1 MSNEAT
7 VGFLSKDTFTFHL
20 YHTGGLGYR
29 KKDGSF
35 STDGKSGVEDTY
47 SCGVGEGA
55 LQISY
60 TQDKENKTHV
70 LVVESVSYD
79 KQMYFPCEVTVCL
92 TAKTC
97 ESPSRLASDVK
108 DYFKNRPI
116 DVLDRYGSGDYTY
129 IYLAKTYYVD
139 NVQVELG
146 ETKTVKLICKSLDA
160 MLDKEKFSKTYRGAF
175 ASSILEGTITE
186 ISSKLNSKLTY
197 DRGATEESITF
208 KDSGNPEETTEKK
221 IIGSGNLCHL
231 KCVTYNS
238 KNLVKDDPKTLYNE
252 LYHPY
257 LVQYNETFHSFA
269 RRVAYRCGEMLYY
282 ENGNWTIGLS
292 SNVRTNIKSKSSSQ
306 EVTGTISSSD
316 TCCEESVFAP
326 QLFTQNYTNDT
337 DNKNYA
343 ANRSYTSGVTS
354 DEYLY
359 QINEKN
365 DKISVTEAYGGE
377 QYAIDFVSAFVAGK
391 SSSGCIRD
399 ALVKGV
405 LNSIYW
411 ASPLIGA
418 QKDIDDD
425 FEQSENVEKTLAF
438 SHPKANQD
446 TNLFDSFYDNVAIA
460 EKAAKGRVVTVKYSD
475 TLANAHLGDA
485 VKLRCADKTMY
496 DDNLYIVTEMH
507 GTVSQPEGK
516 TLTSSHTLNAIPVK
530 SEKNVLEQI
539 FPPFNSDIPIV
550 CKAGSQQAIVVD
562 NADPLR
568 MNRVR
573 VRYKWDYD
581 NEATKKLKDKL
592 AGEGGIVPGSPWIRV
607 TTPFAE
613 EEYGGCNFTLAVGS
627 IVMVDYEDGNIERPY
642 VDGSVMWKRK
652 QAYKGAPTL
661 EKNSS
666 KASIPHLTIGHNGQ
680 YIKFSDATKAY
691 SNVSPFSMFM
701 YNLIPPVGLAMNAFS
716 AAGKKSLP
724 NDKRWAGGV
733 EIGDAL
739 GFYRIKGSTAARNIT
754 IESPLGTVNI
764 NAFTGITINAPN
776 GDVRIV
782 GKNITLE
789 AGNNITLK
797 SGTNITT
804 AAEDAMRNKDVHPA
818 LSTIGGMASMAAMQ
832 IGKSLVDSVIRD
844 SAGIPIELSKLVDL
858 SFLRNMWECLMRPVE
873 GTAFIKSKRNVKME
887 IGNGNAVIPEG
898 DQSTAKFLDF
908 GGNIQVKYQKENPL
922 TKDAINEA
930 KQNAAKARAFP
941 RLVRELFNKVDE
953 CLQEFNTEKTQIL
966 DILRQNLS
974 VPAYVNLPEG
984 WNSVYKILKHKF
996 MGDDPN
1002 PIAPDAAN
1010 LTPIQ
1015 RSSRMVA
1022 KRRYN
1027 ESLDKPAPNPLVID
1041 GLHDK
1046 CSQVNDLEDKV
1057 TDTINKCNTILNEA
1071 QNDLERKIEQTDD
1084 NNNGDF
1090 TTWLQNSWNIDNV
1103 RKKIRRQIIYDAS
1116 TKWAGN
1122 IGGKNVDDFASND
1135 AWIAFR
1141 DSLTLNTK
1149 SIAESVGMGLL
1160 DDFCTAVLGKE
1171 PGMQKSNVATMLGL
1185 GSARKLFNI
1194 GGSAGPRAYSEVIH
1208 DGGTLVI
1215 SNTQDKTLRLDK
1227 DGMQWKNDENPNKF
1241 SLLEYLK
1248 AQARALS

>member
-1 MSNEAT
+1 MVNEAT
-7 VGFLSKDTFTFHL
+7 VGFLSKETFTFHL

-175 ASSILEGTITE
+175 ASSILEGIITE
-186 ISSKLNSKLTY
+186 ISSKLNGKLTY
-197 DRGATEESITF
+197 DRGKEKDEE
-208 KDSGNPEETTEKK
+208 GNEKTTLN
-221 IIGSGNLCHL
+221 NLCHL
-231 KCVTYNS
+231 KFCT
-238 KNLVKDDPKTLYNE
+238 KKADDKEPAVYEE

-269 RRVAYRCGEMLYY
+269 RRVAHRCGEMLYC
-282 ENGNWTIGLS
+282 ENGTWTMGLS
-292 SNVRTNIKSKSSSQ
+292 SNVRTIIATKNVAQ
-306 EVTGTISSSD
+306 EVTGTILSSD

-326 QLFTQNYTNDT
+326 KLFTANYTKDT
-337 DNKNYA
+337 DNENYA

-359 QINEKN
+359 QINKKN

-438 SHPKANQD
+438 SHPKANQNA
-446 TNLFDSFYDNVAIA
+446 NLFDSFYDNVAIA
-460 EKAAKGRVVTVKYSD
+460 EKAAKGRVVTVKYSG

-507 GTVSQPEGK
+507 GTVSQSEGK

-530 SEKNVLEQI
+530 SGDNVLEQL
-539 FPPFNSDIPIV
+539 FPPFNPDIPIV

-922 TKDAINEA
+922 TKDAYQKVA
-930 KQNAAKARAFP
+930 KVRAIP
-941 RLVRELFNKVDE
+941 QLVRELFNKVDE
-953 CLQEFNTEKTQIL
+953 SLEAFNTEKAQIADFFARETEFIPTL
-966 DILRQNLS
+966 GQFF
-974 VPAYVNLPEG
+974 LPVD
-984 WNSVYKILKHKF
+984 WQSVYKIFKHRF
-996 MGDDPN
+996 NNDDVDVIN
-1002 PIAPDAAN
+1002 PGTVPYQPYCELA
-1010 LTPIQ
+1010 
-1015 RSSRMVA
+1015 RSIYKMP
-1022 KRRYN
+1022 
-1027 ESLDKPAPNPLVID
+1027 LDKPAQNPLVLVD
-1041 GLHDK
+1041 LQTK
-1046 CSQVNDLEDKV
+1046 CANNNDLVNAV

-1071 QNDLERKIEQTDD
+1071 QNDLERKIGQTND
-1084 NNNGDF
+1084 NNNGVF
-1090 TTWLQNSWNIDNV
+1090 TTWLQNDWVNIDNV
-1103 RKKIRRQIIYDAS
+1103 RKKIRRQIIYEAS
-1116 TKWAGN
+1116 IQWAGD
-1122 IGGKNVDDFASND
+1122 IEGGQVNDFASND
-1135 AWIAFR
+1135 AWTTFR
-1141 DSLTLNTK
+1141 NSLNIKTEKK
-1149 SIAESVGMGLL
+1149 SIVKSMGMSVL

-1171 PGMQKSNVATMLGL
+1171 PGMQKSNVATMFGL
-1185 GSARKLFNI
+1185 GSIGKLINI
-1194 GGSAGPRAYSEVIH
+1194 DGSAGPRAYSEVIH

-1215 SNTQDKTLRLDK
+1215 SNTQGKTLRLDK
-1227 DGMQWKNDENPNKF
+1227 DGMQWKNDENTNKF

-1248 AQARALS
+1248 AQAQALS